1 MPIAHHS
8 SYDYLTAGY
17 GDQRLQLKVLFIVA
31 ATTLMINY
39 SELRCIRESA
49 STEDYTLNKL
59 LILPVEVNRRKVRT

>member
-1 MPIAHHS
+1 MYPVMPIAQHS

-39 SELRCIRESA
+39 SELRCIFEHPV
-49 STEDYTLNKL
+49 DIL
-59 LILPVEVNRRKVRT
+59 L